1 MKVLVLSKRQY
12 MGKDLLDD
20 RFGRFRE
27 LPLGLARLQH
37 EVMGITLSYRHRE
50 EGKRADFASAANGS
64 VLWHS
69 FNIRRGAWPR
79 LGRFRKR
86 ATELAVDFKPDIIW
100 SGSDAYHA
108 IFGAWLSR
116 RIAARC
122 VIDLYD
128 NFEAFRASRV
138 PGVLALFRQAVKH
151 ADGVTCFSGRLA
163 HHIGCAYGRAKPTA
177 VIENGVNKDIFRH
190 RDRDECRRQ
199 LNLPASATIIGTAG
213 ALDNS
218 RGINTL
224 FRAFRLLGTQE
235 AGLQLA
241 LAGPRPRR
249 LSIPAGSNIRDLKVL
264 RHEDVPLFVN
274 AMDVCVIPYRQSAQ
288 GRFSFPQKAYEIIA
302 CRRPLVAAAV
312 GAMIE
317 LLDDYRTCLYLP
329 EDPHSLAAAVQR
341 QLRRKTIIEKE
352 VPSWSDSAEN
362 LAAFLARVREGA
374 D

>member
-37 EVMGITLSYRHRE
+37 EVMGITLSYRRRE
-50 EGKRADFASAANGS
+50 EGTLADFDPAANGS

-69 FNIRRGAWPR
+69 FNIRRGWWPR
-79 LGRFRKR
+79 LGRFGNR
-86 ATELAVDFKPDIIW
+86 AIELAADFKPDLIW

-128 NFEAFRASRV
+128 NFEAFHASRF
-138 PGVLALFRQAVKH
+138 PGVLPLFRRAVKQ
-151 ADGVTCFSGRLA
+151 ADGVTCFSERLA
-163 HHIGCAYGRAKPTA
+163 EHIACAYARSKPTA
-177 VIENGVNKDIFRH
+177 VIENGVKKDIFHH
-190 RDRDECRRQ
+190 RDQEECRRQ
-199 LNLPASATIIGTAG
+199 LKLPCKATIIGTAG

-218 RGINTL
+218 RGIRTL
-224 FRAFRLLGTQE
+224 FQAFQLLQDQ
-235 AGLQLA
+235 AGAVHLA
-241 LAGPRPRR
+241 LAGPRARR
-249 LSIPAGSNIRDLKVL
+249 LPVPRGSNIHDLNTL
-264 RHEDVPLFVN
+264 RHEEVPLFIN
-274 AMDVCVIPYRQSAQ
+274 AMDLCVISYRQSPQ
-288 GRFSFPQKAYEIIA
+288 GQFSFPQKAYEIIA
-302 CRRPLVAAAV
+302 CRKPLVAAAV

-341 QLRRKTIIEKE
+341 QLRQKTIIEKE
-352 VPSWSDSAEN
+352 VPSWSDSAQT
-362 LAAFLARVREGA
+362 LAAFLARVRYGT